1 MRTNAS
7 DSADS
12 LTGREG
18 NLPVRL
24 AWGCRQ
30 FENLPDER
38 EGKTSVFSVENGLA
52 RTIMVGPRREHAR
65 PASRC

>member
-1 MRTNAS
+1 
-7 DSADS
+7 
-12 LTGREG
+12 
-18 NLPVRL
+18 VRL

-52 RTIMVGPRREHAR
+52 RTIMVGPQREHAR